1 MKAVN
6 SLKYLV
12 PILLL
17 MVFAC
22 KKTDTTVPAMQ
33 LSDMPL
39 KGGNSWSYAVTNY
52 PATHTDTAVYQ
63 IANAM
68 SVFGATVSYYTTTT
82 IKGTV
87 VDSGTINS
95 GTPTITYTSDNGV
108 QAYAGS
114 GLFDNWIL
122 TFPITAQSSWSASGG
137 TIRVIAA
144 SASLSVGG
152 NNYNNVY
159 TLLRTVITPGGMVN
173 DTMLIAPNV
182 GIIKYDGFPLVSY
195 HLQ

>member
-1 MKAVN
+1 MKAVKRI
-6 SLKYLV
+6 KYLI
-12 PILLL
+12 PFLFLS
-17 MVFAC
+17 VFAC
-22 KKTDTTVPAMQ
+22 KKTNPAIPAIQMSQ
-33 LSDMPL
+33 MPL
-39 KGGNSWSYAVTNY
+39 KGGDSWSYAVTNY

-68 SVFGATVSYYTTTT
+68 SVFGATVTYYTTTT

-95 GTPTITYTSDNGV
+95 GTPSITYTSDNGV
-108 QAYAGS
+108 QTYAGS

-122 TFPITAQSSWSASGG
+122 TFPISAGSSWSASGG
-137 TIRVIAA
+137 TIKVIAA